1 MYIYICISKYIY
13 IYTYTT
19 RCMYTKN
26 KGLAVQNTPQGLSVM
41 TFYGACAFDVNAALF
56 LKQPLLGCRGKVV

>member
-1 MYIYICISKYIY
+1 
-13 IYTYTT
+13 
-19 RCMYTKN
+19 MYTKN